1 MSIIPDNEKLTI
13 GKYQSIGEAYE
24 NSMWFYK
31 LVTGLC
37 DYYGYPATQ
46 GECYSKNERIM
57 YAWAIMNIVNCLR
70 EYKILW
76 VDGVDKFDI
85 DLLIESFVEAVYD
98 LSGKAVIPP
107 FGDAGGVI
115 K

>member
-13 GKYQSIGEAYE
+13 GKNQSIGEAYA

-37 DYYGYPATQ
+37 DFYGYPASHS
-46 GECYSKNERIM
+46 ECHTKNERLM
-57 YAWAIMNIVNCLR
+57 YAWAVMNIVKSLR

-76 VDGVDKFDI
+76 IDGVDKFDV
-85 DLLIESFVEAVYD
+85 DLLVESFAEAVYD
-98 LSGKAVIPP
+98 LSGEAVIPP
-107 FGDAGGVI
+107 FSNAGGTI